1 MTAKLPLLMTSA
13 FTLTLAGCVSIDVTE
28 ALTADATVTEA
39 ETELVEAVVEAAP
52 EETARIEVGNL
63 VMEGLPEIPDSVK
76 ERLRQYQNVRTHGF
90 QDWTDEGI
98 LISTRFGEVSQIH
111 EVTTPLGARKQ
122 ITFYSEPVGGAS
134 AAPDGKSFVFSKDT
148 GGDEFFQAYRY
159 DMETG
164 ETQAFTEPGTRNG
177 SFVWNDAGT
186 LGAWYQ
192 ATDGD
197 PDYDILIGDPSD
209 PESTRVL
216 LEGEGAIFAVDFS
229 PEADQLLVQRYISIT
244 KSRLFVIDVATG
256 ETTEINPDDDVAYNG
271 GLLLSD
277 GTLLSSTDK
286 GSDFKNLIRIN
297 PETGEET
304 NYTSDINWDVA
315 GYDIS
320 PDESMVAFT
329 LNEGGL
335 GTIKLLDL
343 ASGEITDGPALPV
356 GIVGGVT
363 FHPDG
368 KQIGFTFSAA
378 TSPADAWSA
387 NIETGEL
394 TRWTTAEVGGM
405 DTSGFAEPEL
415 FTYPNYD
422 EMDIPAFVYRPEGD
436 GPHPVIVSIHGG
448 PEGQARPSFSSTYQ
462 YWVKELGAAVVVP
475 NVRGSSG
482 YGKTYV
488 SLDNGLNRKKS
499 VEDIGAL
506 LDWIETQPD
515 LDKDRVVVFGGSYG
529 GYMVLASMIDY
540 ADRVAG
546 GVNIVGI
553 SDFKTFLTNTKGY
566 RRDLRRAEYGDE
578 RDPEIAAFFEEISP
592 LLNADKITKPIF
604 IIQGY
609 NDPRVPYTE
618 AEQILEAVK
627 DNGVEAW
634 FLMAMDE
641 GHGFR
646 KKSNR
651 DFQREAETLF
661 FEQVFSGELE

>member
-1 MTAKLPLLMTSA
+1 MTAKRLLVVSSA
-13 FTLTLAGCVSIDVTE
+13 MMLALAGCASIATTE
-28 ALTADATVTEA
+28 TVTAKTSAPAEA
-39 ETELVEAVVEAAP
+39 ETTTTTAPMASNRVE
-52 EETARIEVGNL
+52 IGNL
-63 VMEGLPEIPDSVK
+63 VMEGIPDIPADVK
-76 ERLRQYQNVRTHGF
+76 ERLRQYQNVRGHGF
-90 QDWTDEGI
+90 QDWTKDGI
-98 LISTRFGEVSQIH
+98 LISTRFGEVSQVH
-111 EVTTPLGARKQ
+111 AVTNPLGARRQ
-122 ITFYSEPVGGAS
+122 MTFYNEPVSGTN
-134 AAPDGKSFVFSKDT
+134 AAPNGTEFVFSKDT
-148 GGDEFFQAYRY
+148 GGDEFYQGYLY

-164 ETQAFTEPGTRNG
+164 QTQAFTEPGTRNG
-177 SFVWNDAGT
+177 SFTWTDDGNV
-186 LGAWYQ
+186 GAWYR

-197 PDYDILIGDPSD
+197 PDYDIMIGDPSD
-209 PESTRVL
+209 PNSARVL
-216 LEGEGAIFAVDFS
+216 FEGEGAVFAVDWS
-229 PEADQLLVQRYISIT
+229 PEGDRLLVQRYISIT

-256 ETTEINPDDDVAYNG
+256 EATEINPDDDVAYNG
-271 GLLLSD
+271 AALLSD

-304 NYTSDINWDVA
+304 NYTAAIDWDVA

-320 PDESMVAFT
+320 PDESTVAFT

-343 ASGEITDGPALPV
+343 ASGEVRDGPALPV
-356 GIVGGVT
+356 GLVGGVS

-368 KQIGFTFSAA
+368 QQIGFTFSGA

-387 NIETGEL
+387 NIVTGAL
-394 TRWTTAEVGGM
+394 TRWTQAEVGGM
-405 DTSGFAEPEL
+405 DTSGFASPEL

-422 EMDIPAFVYRPEGD
+422 EMDIPAFVYRPDHEG
-436 GPHPVIVSIHGG
+436 PYPVIISIHGG

-462 YWVKELGAAVVVP
+462 YWVNELGAAVVVP

-499 VEDIGAL
+499 VDDIGAL

-515 LDKDRVVVFGGSYG
+515 LDKDRIVVYGGSYG

-540 ADRVAG
+540 ADRIAAG
-546 GVNIVGI
+546 INIVGI

-578 RDPEIAAFFEEISP
+578 RDPEVAAFFDEISP
-592 LLNADKITKPIF
+592 LKNADKITKPLF
-604 IIQGY
+604 IIQGL
-609 NDPRVPYTE
+609 NDPRVPASE
-618 AEQILEAVK
+618 AEQILAAMRVNETT
-627 DNGVEAW
+627 AW
-634 FLMAMDE
+634 YLLAKDE

-651 DFQREAETLF
+651 DFQQEAQTMFLEKMF
-661 FEQVFSGELE
+661 KGELE